1 VTRVWLLVL
10 GVFAVVIFATTL
22 LVVIPNTMIAA
33 VRPAPQLSP
42 YTAQQ
47 ARGREVYIE
56 QGCVY
61 CHSQQVRD
69 PVYTSDKDRGWGPRA
84 TVPADYVNDKPHLLG
99 TMRTGP
105 DLINIGARQP
115 SELWHH
121 VHLYQPRAYMPWSIM
136 PAFPYLYEVKDAA
149 SVPAGVT
156 AYEVPGGRLP
166 KGKVIVPTADAEA
179 LVAYLVSLKRTY
191 PVPTDSVAGD
201 RSVGGRSEHTMP

>member
-1 VTRVWLLVL
+1 MTRVWLLVL

-42 YTAQQ
+42 YTAKQ

-61 CHSQQVRD
+61 CHSQQVR
-69 PVYTSDKDRGWGPRA
+69 
-84 TVPADYVNDKPHLLG
+84 
-99 TMRTGP
+99 GP

-149 SVPAGVT
+149 SVPAGTT